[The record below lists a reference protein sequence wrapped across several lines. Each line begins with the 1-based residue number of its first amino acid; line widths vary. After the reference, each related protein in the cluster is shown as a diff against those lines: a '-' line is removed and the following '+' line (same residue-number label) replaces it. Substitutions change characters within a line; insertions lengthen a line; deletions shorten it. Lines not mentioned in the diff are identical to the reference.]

1 MPLFKDD
8 KSAGKAAS
16 EIKAY
21 TDTVRKLGDEV
32 KMLRKEVEFL
42 SQLAKKNEE
51 ALMKSDKNV
60 QEINEKVKRLLNILE
75 IDGKI

>member
-8 KSAGKAAS
+8 KVNQKAAS
-16 EIKAY
+16 ELKGY
-21 TDTVRKLGDEV
+21 TDAVRKVGDEV

-51 ALMKSDKNV
+51 AIIKTDKNV

-75 IDGKI
+75 IEGKI

>member
-8 KSAGKAAS
+8 KKGGKASA
-16 EIKAY
+16 ELKEY
-21 TDTVRKLGDEV
+21 TDSVRKLGDEV

-51 ALMKSDKNV
+51 ALIKSDKNV
-60 QEINEKVKRLLNILE
+60 SEINEKVKRLLNILE
-75 IDGKI
+75 IEGKI

>member
-1 MPLFKDD
+1 MPLFKDE
-8 KSAGKAAS
+8 KAGHKAAS
-16 EIKAY
+16 DMKQHN
-21 TDTVRKLGDEV
+21 DSMRKLADEV

-42 SQLAKKNEE
+42 SQMAKKNEE
-51 ALMKSDKNV
+51 AIIKNDKNT

>member
-1 MPLFKDD
+1 MPLFKDE
-8 KSAGKAAS
+8 KSGGKAAS
-16 EIKAY
+16 EIKGY
-21 TDTVRKLGDEV
+21 TDAVRKLGDEV

-42 SQLAKKNEE
+42 SQLAKKNED
-51 ALMKSDKNV
+51 AIMKSDKNV

>member
-1 MPLFKDD
+1 MPLFKDE
-8 KSAGKAAS
+8 KAGQKAAS
-16 EIKAY
+16 DMKEY

-51 ALMKSDKNV
+51 AIIKTDKNV

-75 IDGKI
+75 IEGKI

>member
-1 MPLFKDD
+1 MSMFKDD
-8 KSAGKAAS
+8 KKGAKAAS
-16 EIKAY
+16 ELKEY
-21 TDTVRKLGDEV
+21 TDTVRKIGDEV

-51 ALMKSDKNV
+51 AIIKSDKNV

-75 IDGKI
+75 IEGKI

>member
-1 MPLFKDD
+1 MSMFKDD
-8 KSAGKAAS
+8 KKGSKAAS
-16 EIKAY
+16 ELKEY
-21 TDTVRKLGDEV
+21 TDTVRKIGDEV

-51 ALMKSDKNV
+51 AIIKSDKNV

-75 IDGKI
+75 IEGKI